1 MDSQTAQIL
10 PYLIPLLLI
19 AFIVRRNLRPQRLRV
34 ERLWLM
40 PVILFI
46 VVGLS
51 FEKGLP
57 TSPIVLTVL
66 PIALAL
72 GVVAGWYRG
81 RLTHITVDPVTH
93 DLTSKASPWGIVLI
107 AALFIGRMS
116 MRVYF
121 EQGDGAAHGHL
132 SDTASAAADGLLLF
146 TLGLICAQRLEL
158 WLRARRLLA
167 EAIADKATGEVS
179 S

>member
-19 AFIVRRNLRPQRLRV
+19 AFVVRRNLRPQKLRV

-40 PVILFI
+40 PVILFV

-66 PIALAL
+66 PIALVLGAL
-72 GVVAGWYRG
+72 AGWYRG
-81 RLTHITVDPVTH
+81 RLTHISVDPVSH
-93 DLTSKASPWGIVLI
+93 DLTSKASPWGVVLI
-107 AALFIGRMS
+107 AVLFIGRMA

-121 EQGDGAAHGHL
+121 EQGDGATHGHL
-132 SDTASAAADGLLLF
+132 SDTAAAAADGLLVF
-146 TLGLICAQRLEL
+146 SLGLICAQRLEL
-158 WLRARRLLA
+158 WIRAQRLLS
-167 EAIADKATGEVS
+167 EAIAAKATGEVS